1 MKKHIKYTLPL
12 CLVAALTFQGCT
24 SEGKKINE
32 DITQAKSA
40 TYEGFRLK
48 KSEFASS
55 FRTPGELIA
64 NQHVDIYAKVNSFV
78 EKLLVDVGSE
88 VKQGQL
94 LATLDAPEISAQLAG
109 AESKL
114 KSFEAVYLASKSR
127 YDRLLKTSSTPGTVS
142 QNDLD
147 MAFADQQSDLANWE
161 AAKAE
166 FREIQDTK
174 NYLEIRAPFSGV
186 ITSRNISAGAYVGP
200 SGRGSEFP
208 LFTLQEQKKLRLV
221 INVPEL
227 YASTLRKNDSVEF
240 TVRSFPGKSFKVGVS
255 RLAGALDDRL
265 RSERI
270 EMDIN
275 NEEGVLL
282 PKMVAD
288 VTIPLKSDGN
298 SFIVEDS
305 SILESTLG
313 QFVIKVQE
321 GNSVWVP
328 ISVGMKAG
336 GNTEI
341 FGQLAEGDILVNNV
355 TEEVRDKAPIN
366 VEITE

>member
-1 MKKHIKYTLPL
+1 MKKYLKFTIPL
-12 CLVAALTFQGCT
+12 CLLTAVVLQSCS
-24 SEGKKINE
+24 SEGKKMDGGNAE
-32 DITQAKSA
+32 SA
-40 TYEGFRLK
+40 ILKYEGFRLK
-48 KSEFASS
+48 KSSFASS

-64 NQHVDIYAKVNSFV
+64 NQQVDLYAKVNSFV

-94 LATLDAPEISAQLAG
+94 LATLDAPEISSQLAG
-109 AESKL
+109 AESRL

-127 YDRLLKTSSTPGTVS
+127 YDRILKTSSTPGTVS

-147 MAFADQQSDLANWE
+147 MAFADQQSDLAKWE

-166 FREIQDTK
+166 FREIKDTK
-174 NYLEIRAPFSGV
+174 NYLEIRAPFSGM

-227 YASTLRKNDSVEF
+227 YAANLKKDDSVEF
-240 TVRSFPGKSFKVGVS
+240 SVRSFPGKTFKVGVS

-270 EMDIN
+270 EMDIDN
-275 NEEGVLL
+275 KDGQLL

-288 VTIPLKSDGN
+288 VTIPLTSSGESFVVPN
-298 SFIVEDS
+298 SA
-305 SILESTLG
+305 ILESTLG
-313 QFVIKVQE
+313 QYVIKVQD
-321 GNSVWVP
+321 GNSIWVP